1 MTDGRYAVCLLD
13 RNGLRPARWV
23 TTTNGFITIASEI
36 GVWDYQPEDVMAGPC
51 RPGQILAVDTET
63 GQILD
68 TDAIDNRLKS
78 RHPYKQWLRRT
89 PAHPGDLRRRPR
101 FGQLRRRPAQAI
113 HEDVPGHVR
122 RARPGAAPLGEQG

>member
-1 MTDGRYAVCLLD
+1 MEPWDGPAGVVMTDGRYAVCLLD

-23 TTTNGFITIASEI
+23 TTTNGYITIASEI

-89 PAHPGDLRRRPR
+89 PAHPGDLTDDH
-101 FGQLRRRPAQAI
+101 GSASYDATSSSNT
-113 HEDVPGHVR
+113 
-122 RARPGAAPLGEQG
+122 